1 MFADSVTRPWFH
13 TFLDCFERI
22 HSTLHCRI
30 LLSMNRPRQ
39 SKCCLTQECAIWDS
53 SGVLH
58 TATVLWLLSLPMIS
72 KHKYISS
79 LFFCCFFFFFPAVLL
94 EHRAVN
100 KQQMFT
106 VHQLLNIPHCNPQV
120 KISKND
126 ESTTPLQQGDCLP
139 LRPALTHPSVIF
151 CLTLL
156 TVTPRIVKPSE
167 SKRHWLPRHSS
178 CTLWEDMVIYVPCH
192 CHAVT
197 CWVSGR
203 EQVGRRQGW
212 RKKERGGNSSSV
224 LYMFFGL
231 KCVLYR
237 VSL

>member
-1 MFADSVTRPWFH
+1 MLFNTGVCNLGLVWGFTHSYSVMAPFIADDFKTQIYFKFV
-13 TFLDCFERI
+13 FL
-22 HSTLHCRI
+22 L
-30 LLSMNRPRQ
+30 
-39 SKCCLTQECAIWDS
+39 
-53 SGVLH
+53 
-58 TATVLWLLSLPMIS
+58 
-72 KHKYISS
+72 
-79 LFFCCFFFFFPAVLL
+79 FFFFFSPAVLL